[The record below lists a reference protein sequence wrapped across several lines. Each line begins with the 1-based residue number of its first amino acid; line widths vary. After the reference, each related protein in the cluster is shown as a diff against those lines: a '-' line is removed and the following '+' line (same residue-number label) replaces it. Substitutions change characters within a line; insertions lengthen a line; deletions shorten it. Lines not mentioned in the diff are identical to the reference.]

1 MARNGK
7 DKNAIDM
14 INGSLGNK
22 IFLFAL
28 PLALT
33 GILQQLFNA
42 ADVAVIGQFVGKE
55 AMAAVGSNAPV
66 VGLLVNLFV
75 GVSLGTNVVIAKYT
89 GRRDRKRI
97 RSAVYTSLVFA
108 VVSGLVMTGV
118 GQLVIGPLL
127 HMMDVP
133 PEVYPM
139 SLLYM
144 RIYLCGLPIILLYNF
159 LSAIF
164 RSQGDTRTP
173 LLCLTTSGIINVC
186 LNLFFVLVVGMGVE
200 GVAIATVIANIVSSS
215 MLLFFL
221 SRVKGPTS
229 IHKRDFH
236 VRGSVLKEILAI
248 GIPAGV
254 QSTVFSIANIVIQSA
269 INGLGADYM
278 AASSAAFN
286 VEIFAFFILNA
297 FGQACTTFIG
307 QNFGAGKYDR
317 CRRVFWIA
325 LAQDQAMTIILAA
338 ILLLFGKQFLS
349 VFNGDP
355 TVLELGYIRL
365 LFILIPEPINVCIEV
380 LSGAMRGYGR
390 SLIPALISIGGIVG
404 VRVIWVYT
412 VFRQMGTYES
422 LMAVYPAS
430 WIATAFM
437 MTIAYCIFRKTTL
450 VKWREAQTRR
460 ENGGAAY
467 DPVRA
472 AEEAA
477 ERALADRLP
486 GRENEAVQ
494 ENAAPVKSGVDH
506 TEAVVDYDPVR
517 AAEAAAEAALERKYP
532 GLLSPRSDTI
542 PPPEEG
548 V

>member
-1 MARNGK
+1 MSRQGK
-7 DKNAIDM
+7 DRNAIDM
-14 INGSLGNK
+14 IHGSLGSK

-42 ADVAVIGQFVGKE
+42 ADVAVVGQFVGKE

-75 GVSLGTNVVIAKYT
+75 GVGLGANVVIAKYT
-89 GRRDRKRI
+89 GRGDKKKV
-97 RSAVYTSLVFA
+97 RSSVYTALTFA
-108 VVSGLVMTGV
+108 VVSGFVMMAV
-118 GQLVIGPLL
+118 GQLLIGPLL
-127 HMMDVP
+127 HAMDVP
-133 PEVYPM
+133 PEVYGM

-144 RIYLCGLPIILLYNF
+144 RIYLIGLPIILLYNF

-173 LLCLTTSGIINVC
+173 LLCLTTSGVINVG
-186 LNLFFVLVVGMGVE
+186 LNLFFVLVLGMGVE
-200 GVAIATVIANIVSSS
+200 GVAIATVSATVVSSS

-236 VRGSVLKEILAI
+236 VRGSVLKEMLAI
-248 GIPAGV
+248 GVPAGV

-269 INGLGADYM
+269 VNGLGADYM

-307 QNFGAGKYDR
+307 QNSGAGKYDR

-325 LAQDQAMTIILAA
+325 LAQDQAMTIGLCA
-338 ILLLFGKQFLS
+338 ILIVFGRQFLS

-355 TVLELGYIRL
+355 TVIEIGYVRL
-365 LFILIPEPINVCIEV
+365 LFILLPEPINVCIEV
-380 LSGAMRGYGR
+380 ISGAMRGYGR
-390 SLIPALISIGGIVG
+390 SLIPAAISIFGIVG
-404 VRVIWVYT
+404 VRVLWV
-412 VFRQMGTYES
+412 VFVFGHIGTYES

-430 WIATAFM
+430 WIVTAFCLM
-437 MTIAYCIFRKTTL
+437 IAYVVFRKTTL
-450 VKWREAQTRR
+450 VKWRQAQAQREA
-460 ENGGAAY
+460 GAAAY
-467 DPVRA
+467 DPARA

-477 ERALADRLP
+477 EKALANRLP
-486 GRENEAVQ
+486 GRENDGATAEAS
-494 ENAAPVKSGVDH
+494 AKTDH
-506 TEAVVDYDPVR
+506 HEAVVDYDPVR
-517 AAEAAAEAALERKYP
+517 AAEAAAEAALMRKYP
-532 GLLSPRSDTI
+532 GLFEGRSHTI
-542 PPPEEG
+542 PK
-548 V
+548 

>member
-1 MARNGK
+1 MSKTGK
-7 DKNAIDM
+7 DKHAIDM
-14 INGSLGNK
+14 IHGSLGSK

-42 ADVAVIGQFVGKE
+42 ADVAVVGQFVGKE

-75 GVSLGTNVVIAKYT
+75 GVGLGANVVIAKYT
-89 GRRDRKRI
+89 GRGDKKKV
-97 RSAVYTSLVFA
+97 RSSVYTALTFA
-108 VVSGLVMTGV
+108 VVSGLVMMGV
-118 GQLVIGPLL
+118 GQLLIGPLL
-127 HMMDVP
+127 HAMDVP
-133 PEVYPM
+133 PEVYGM

-144 RIYLCGLPIILLYNF
+144 RIYLIGLPIILLYNF

-173 LLCLTTSGIINVC
+173 LLCLTTSGVINVG
-186 LNLFFVLVVGMGVE
+186 LNLFFVLVLGMGVE
-200 GVAIATVIANIVSSS
+200 GVAIATVSANVVSSS

-229 IHKRDFH
+229 IHKRDYH
-236 VRGSVLKEILAI
+236 VRGSILKEMLAI
-248 GIPAGV
+248 GVPAGV

-269 INGLGADYM
+269 VNGLGADYM

-307 QNFGAGKYDR
+307 QNSGAGKYDR

-325 LAQDQAMTIILAA
+325 LAQDQAMTIGLCA
-338 ILLLFGKQFLS
+338 LLLVFGRQFLS

-355 TVLELGYIRL
+355 LVIEIGYVRL
-365 LFILIPEPINVCIEV
+365 LFILLPEPVNVCIEV
-380 LSGAMRGYGR
+380 ISGAMRGYGR
-390 SLIPALISIGGIVG
+390 SLIPAAISIFGIVG
-404 VRVIWVYT
+404 VRVLWV
-412 VFRQMGTYES
+412 VFVFGHIGTYES

-430 WIATAFM
+430 WIVTATCLV
-437 MTIAYCIFRKTTL
+437 IAYAVFRKTTL
-450 VKWREAQTRR
+450 VKWRQAQVQR
-460 ENGGAAY
+460 ENGGAPY

-486 GRENEAVQ
+486 GRESGTTDDTQ
-494 ENAAPVKSGVDH
+494 AAKTDLHEPVV
-506 TEAVVDYDPVR
+506 ALDPVR
-517 AAEAAAEAALERKYP
+517 AAEAAAEAALMRKYP
-532 GLLSPRSDTI
+532 GLFEGRSHTI
-542 PPPEEG
+542 PK
-548 V
+548 

>member
-1 MARNGK
+1 MKKEK
-7 DKNAIDM
+7 DRHAIDM
-14 INGSLGNK
+14 IHGSLGSK

-42 ADVAVIGQFVGKE
+42 ADVAVVGQFVGKE

-75 GVSLGTNVVIAKYT
+75 GVGLGANVVIAKYT
-89 GRRDRKRI
+89 GRGDKKKV
-97 RSAVYTSLVFA
+97 RSSVYTALTFA
-108 VVSGLVMTGV
+108 VVSGLVMMGV
-118 GQLVIGPLL
+118 GQLLIGPLL
-127 HMMDVP
+127 HAMDVP
-133 PEVYPM
+133 PEVYGM

-144 RIYLCGLPIILLYNF
+144 RIYLIGLPIILLYNF

-173 LLCLTTSGIINVC
+173 LLCLTTSGVINVG
-186 LNLFFVLVVGMGVE
+186 LNLFFVLVLGMGVE
-200 GVAIATVIANIVSSS
+200 GVAIATVSANVVSSS

-229 IHKRDFH
+229 IHKRDYH
-236 VRGSVLKEILAI
+236 VRGSVLKEMLAI
-248 GIPAGV
+248 GVPAGV

-269 INGLGADYM
+269 VNGLGADYM

-307 QNFGAGKYDR
+307 QNSGAGKYDR
-317 CRRVFWIA
+317 CRKVFWIA
-325 LAQDQAMTIILAA
+325 LAQDQAMTIGLCA
-338 ILLLFGKQFLS
+338 LLLVFGRQFLS

-355 TVLELGYIRL
+355 MVIEIGYVRL
-365 LFILIPEPINVCIEV
+365 LFILLPEPVNVCIEV
-380 LSGAMRGYGR
+380 ISGAMRGYGR
-390 SLIPALISIGGIVG
+390 SLIPAAISIFGIVG
-404 VRVIWVYT
+404 VRVLWV
-412 VFRQMGTYES
+412 VFVFGHIGTYES

-430 WIATAFM
+430 WIVTATCLV
-437 MTIAYCIFRKTTL
+437 IAYAVFRKTTL
-450 VKWREAQTRR
+450 VKWRQAQVQR
-460 ENGGAAY
+460 ENGGAPY

-486 GRENEAVQ
+486 GGESGTTDDTQ
-494 ENAAPVKSGVDH
+494 AAKTDLHEPVV
-506 TEAVVDYDPVR
+506 ALDPVR
-517 AAEAAAEAALERKYP
+517 SAEAAAEAALMRKYP
-532 GLLSPRSDTI
+532 GLFEGRSHTI
-542 PPPEEG
+542 PK
-548 V
+548 